1 MSRGKV
7 EIDDDRCKGCGLCI
21 EACPQDVLEFSDDF
35 NSSGYNYVT
44 PENPEDCIGCGFCGK
59 VCPDVAI
66 TVYKLQKEG
75 V

>member
-1 MSRGKV
+1 MPRGKI

-21 EACPQDVLEFSDDF
+21 EVCPQDVLAFSDDF
-35 NSSGYNYVT
+35 NSSGYNYVV
-44 PENPEDCIGCGFCGK
+44 PENPEDCIGCEFCGK

>member
-1 MSRGKV
+1 MPRGKV
-7 EIDDDRCKGCGLCI
+7 EIDIDRCKGCGLCI
-21 EACPQDVLEFSDDF
+21 EACPQDVLSFTDDY
-35 NSSGYNYVT
+35 NSSGYNFVA

-66 TVYKLQKEG
+66 TVYKRRKEG